1 MESISLIISNASA
14 RKFGHLNS
22 ESKRYL
28 MDEVDKIIS
37 DMPLESEN
45 EDPCQTNAQNIKHCS
60 QHGLINESSLH
71 FAKRLSL
78 LALLLLS
85 TLSGFSAKPA
95 APSRVSA
102 KLIEAVCQVESNG
115 RATAIGDGGKASG
128 AFQFWQPTWQ
138 HTTQIRQRDGLP
150 TTSYKEGSID
160 IKWSRLYA
168 VSYLTWIE
176 KYIRDRGVKYPTA
189 GQIYMGYNWG
199 VGNARKVKFDVSK
212 SPATTQ
218 RAIRKIEAW
227 LKK

>member
-1 MESISLIISNASA
+1 MKSITLIISNASA
-14 RKFGHLNS
+14 RKFRHLNS

-28 MDEVDKIIS
+28 MDEVDNIIS
-37 DMPLESEN
+37 DMPLESEI
-45 EDPCQTNAQNIKHCS
+45 EASCQTNAQNTKHCS
-60 QHGLINESSLH
+60 QHGLINESFAQS
-71 FAKRLSL
+71 AKRLSL

-85 TLSGFSAKPA
+85 TLNAFSAKPP
-95 APSRVSA
+95 APSRVTER
-102 KLIEAVCQVESNG
+102 LIEAVCQVESNG

-128 AFQFWQPTWQ
+128 AFQFWSATWQ

-150 TTSYKEGSID
+150 TTSYKEGSKD

-168 VSYLTWIE
+168 ASYLRWIE

-227 LKK
+227 LRK